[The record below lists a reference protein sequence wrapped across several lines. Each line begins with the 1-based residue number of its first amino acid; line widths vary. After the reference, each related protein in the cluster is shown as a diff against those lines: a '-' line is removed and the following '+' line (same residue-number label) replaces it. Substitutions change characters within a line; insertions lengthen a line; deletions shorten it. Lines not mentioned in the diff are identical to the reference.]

1 MSYIYNREIQFADTA
16 QNDAFGRL
24 RTSEITSLLELK
36 HVYDKQPFLEDE
48 VVNGNGTSNK
58 ELPAI
63 QLAVTTAGDYVIRQ
77 SFNSAPY
84 QPGKSQIFEASFANL
99 DVSLANKDYII
110 KRVGYFTSDITNPYN
125 SEFDGFFLESTGDTN
140 GVKFCIYNQG
150 TLVEEASQTDW
161 LTTDWDPANIDWTA
175 TQLMMVDY
183 QWLGVGRVR
192 FYMVL
197 DGVPRLFFERTA
209 ANQDSSAYMLS
220 PNKPIRYELRCITE
234 NASDTFDQICSQV
247 SMEGSLN
254 NLYKLA
260 SFANVSSAISIA
272 RNRICGILGF
282 RLDNSDYRGVVA
294 KLRNYSV
301 LQTTN
306 DNYVLRIIKNPVFDT
321 VTPTWTNIDN
331 TPISYDNTADNTYE
345 ITLGNGELILETII
359 GAAGS
364 LGGGSIDFV
373 NSALNPGFRIDGT
386 PEEIW
391 ITVEPLSSNAS
402 FVVSMNVEYYD

>member
-1 MSYIYNREIQFADTA
+1 MSYIFNSSVNLADNS
-16 QNDAFGRL
+16 QRDAFGRL
-24 RTSEITSLLELK
+24 RTSGITSLIELK

-48 VVNGNGTSNK
+48 VVNGNGSATR
-58 ELPAI
+58 ELPAV

-99 DVSLANKDYII
+99 DVSAANKDYII
-110 KRVGYFTSDITNPYN
+110 KRVGYFTSDTTDPYN
-125 SEFDGFFLESTGDTN
+125 TGFDGFFLESTGDTN
-140 GVKFCIYNQG
+140 GVKFCIYRNG
-150 TLVEEASQTDW
+150 TLVDEASQTDW
-161 LTTDWDPANIDWTA
+161 LSTDWDPTNIDWTV

-183 QWLGVGRVR
+183 QWLGVGRIR

-209 ANQDSSAYMLS
+209 ANQDSLAYMLS
-220 PNKPIRYELRCITE
+220 PNKPIRHELRCITE
-234 NASDTFDQICSQV
+234 NTFDTFDQICSQV

-260 SFANVSSAISIA
+260 SFANVSSAISIG
-272 RNRICGILGF
+272 RGDICGILGF
-282 RLDNSDYRGVVA
+282 RLDNEDYRGVVA
-294 KLRNYSV
+294 KMRSFSI

-321 VTPTWTNIDN
+321 VVPNWTQLTN
-331 TPISYDNTADNTYE
+331 TPIAADDTADNTYT
-345 ITLGNGELILETII
+345 ISLGNGEIILETII

-364 LGGGSIDFV
+364 LGGGTIDLV
-373 NSALNPGFRIDGT
+373 DSTLNPGFRIDGT
-386 PEEIW
+386 PEEVW
-391 ITVEPLSSNAS
+391 ITVQPLTSNAS